1 MATAQEQEAL
11 NEVMQLLEAT
21 PDTAEPT
28 GIVNLVTPAANDIPT
43 KREKLVILVF
53 DWQVQRSHR
62 CAAHTRAGQ
71 APV

>member
-28 GIVNLVTPAANDIPT
+28 GFTPAANDNPA
-43 KREKLVILVF
+43 KREKLAIG
-53 DWQVQRSHR
+53 SHR
-62 CAAHTRAGQ
+62 CAAHPRTGQ

>member
-28 GIVNLVTPAANDIPT
+28 GFTPGLLLTTSPPNARSWPSLFRLASLKRPLVC
-43 KREKLVILVF
+43 
-53 DWQVQRSHR
+53 RSHTNR
-62 CAAHTRAGQ
+62 SNA
-71 APV
+71 